1 MLTRAP
7 KRGDL
12 VELCVERLAYGGQ
25 GVSRLDGYV
34 LFVKGGLPGDRVLG
48 RIVKK
53 KRDYAEA
60 RILELIEP
68 SPERIE
74 PPCPYHGFCGGCQ
87 WQHLRYERQLRYKRE
102 HVLEALTRIGGLQG
116 VRVHDAIPSEGQFSY
131 RNKMEFSFSDRR
143 WYPPDEFERRRGE
156 TRKDWALGL
165 HIPGTFSK
173 VIDLDAC
180 LLQEEEGNR
189 ILQDVKRLVK
199 ESGVPVYGLKSHQGF
214 WRFLTLRSSFSYGA
228 WMVNL
233 VTAREERGM
242 LEPLAHTLRRLHPS
256 IKTVVNSINTKRAA
270 IALGEREVVLFGGGI
285 IRDRIGP
292 YEFRISANSF
302 FQTNSL
308 TAQVLYNKVLEYA
321 QLDGSEVV
329 LDLYSGTGTI
339 PVFLSRSAREVIG
352 LELERSAVN
361 DAIAN
366 ARKNGIDN
374 CRFICGDIRNTLPSL
389 RLVPDVL
396 VIDPPRAGLHKD
408 ILSQVLELPVGRI
421 VYVSCNPTTLARDL
435 GAMSQDYEIV
445 EVQPVDMFPHTYHV
459 ESVARLVRRN

>member
-7 KRGDL
+7 KRGEV
-12 VELCVERLAYGGQ
+12 VELRVEKLAYGGQ
-25 GVSRLDGYV
+25 GVARLDGYV
-34 LFVKGGLPGDRVLG
+34 VFVRDAIPGDRVLG
-48 RIVKK
+48 RILKK

-60 RILELIEP
+60 RIEELLQP
-68 SPERIE
+68 SPDRIE
-74 PPCPYHGFCGGCQ
+74 PQCPYHGFCGGCQ

-102 HVLEALTRIGGLQG
+102 YVLEALARLGGIENVQ
-116 VRVHDAIPSEGQFSY
+116 VHDVIPSERQFSY

-143 WYPPDEFERRRGE
+143 WYLPDEFERRQGE
-156 TRKDWALGL
+156 THGDCALGL

-189 ILQDVKRLVK
+189 ILQDVKGLVK
-199 ESGVPVYGLKSHQGF
+199 ESGIPVYGLKSHQGF
-214 WRFLTLRSSFSYGA
+214 WRFLTLRSSFSYGQ

-233 VTAREERGM
+233 VTAGEERGL
-242 LEPLAHTLRRLHPS
+242 LEHMAQALQRLHPS

-270 IALGEREVVLFGGGI
+270 IALGEREVVLSGEGV

-302 FQTNSL
+302 FQSNSL
-308 TAQVLYNKVLEYA
+308 AAETLYNKVLEYA
-321 QLDGSEVV
+321 ELGGSEVV

-339 PVFLSRSAREVIG
+339 PMFLSRGAREVIG
-352 LELERSAVN
+352 MELEESAVN

-366 ARKNGIDN
+366 ARENGIGN
-374 CRFICGDIRNTLPSL
+374 CRFVCGDIRNTLPHL
-389 RLVPDVL
+389 GQIPDVL

-408 ILSQVLELPVGRI
+408 ILSKVLDLPVGRI

-435 GAMSQDYEIV
+435 SAMSRDYEIV
-445 EVQPVDMFPHTYHV
+445 EVQPVDMFPQTYHV